1 MDTASTSTNNTKL
14 KSYLIEKLLNE
25 SASTKAATTNIKL
38 NESMK
43 QRAESKEDLVSE
55 AGTYTIDDS
64 PDGEIIIN
72 DAENNSKAALRQST
86 STNVDLISARAAI
99 DETFGIKRPQINDAN
114 NNPSETELNTTIK
127 NDASKRS
134 AQKAARA
141 RNQTYSLTKDLI
153 GQQSVSGEVGG
164 EEKSTLKP
172 PNSSFS
178 TSSSSSIS
186 SSAAS
191 TGLNDTSESKLK
203 KTMTYEVLATL
214 SQEHEPKEA
223 NTAPN
228 GSTIV
233 SIYNLFC
240 LCLNFLSL

>member
-25 SASTKAATTNIKL
+25 STPTKAPTTNSKL
-38 NESMK
+38 IDSMK

-64 PDGEIIIN
+64 PDGEITIN
-72 DAENNSKAALRQST
+72 DAENNAKAALRQST

-114 NNPSETELNTTIK
+114 NNPSEAELNSTLK
-127 NDASKRS
+127 SDASSPSKRS

-153 GQQSVSGEVGG
+153 GQQSVPGEVGG
-164 EEKSTLKP
+164 GEKSTLKP

-191 TGLNDTSESKLK
+191 TGLNDTQSESKLK

-214 SQEHEPKEA
+214 SQEQEPKEA
-223 NTAPN
+223 NAAPN

-233 SIYNLFC
+233 SILFLLKC
-240 LCLNFLSL
+240 P